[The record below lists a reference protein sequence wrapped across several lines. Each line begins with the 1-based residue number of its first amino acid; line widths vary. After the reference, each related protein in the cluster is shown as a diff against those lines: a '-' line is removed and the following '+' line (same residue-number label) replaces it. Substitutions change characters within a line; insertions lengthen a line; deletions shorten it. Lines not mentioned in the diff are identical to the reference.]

1 MDRFDDETFDDETRQ
16 SNPFDSLRDPLG
28 ILRRRWRP
36 MLLVMLA
43 GLAATPL
50 AVWLLPPIYMARA
63 SVLIATQKL
72 SESFVRPT
80 IQEDATERINALTSQ
95 VLSRQS
101 LTEVVE
107 QFDLYP
113 ELRESEGMDEA
124 VAALAR
130 KISIELDPGIRS
142 PASVLASFS
151 CTSRISR
158 QRAPRT

>member
-50 AVWLLPPIYMARA
+50 AMWLLPPVYVARA
-63 SVLIATQKL
+63 SVLIATQL
-72 SESFVRPT
+72 PRFRPV
-80 IQEDATERINALTSQ
+80 IQEDATEINALTSRCPPD
-95 VLSRQS
+95 LRA
-101 LTEVVE
+101 VE
-107 QFDLYP
+107 QFVCIPNCARRRGWTRPSQHSAAASASNSTRASDLP
-113 ELRESEGMDEA
+113 ESVR
-124 VAALAR
+124 
-130 KISIELDPGIRS
+130 
-142 PASVLASFS
+142 ASYW

-158 QRAPRT
+158 QRAPRR